1 MEIVIH
7 NLKQGLII
15 SIFVFA
21 IMMLTDYINVLT
33 MGRITHLI
41 KGSKLRQYIV
51 ASLLGTFPGCLGA
64 FMVVS
69 FYIRGAIS
77 LGALVG
83 CMIATTGDESFL
95 MLSLFPK
102 KAVFLHFILF
112 LIGVGSAFIMD
123 KLVKYFKLKE
133 PYKCEQELLH
143 KEDEEYTLDFKRILN
158 FFKKISFTRFLL
170 ISLLIFFLYVIFIPG
185 SELLDSGWERIT
197 FVSLLFLSLFIVVSA
212 QEHYLEKHI
221 WEHILK
227 THIRRVFLWS
237 FFAFLFVDIG
247 LKSFNIEKIIN
258 SKLIYVIFISSLVG
272 IIPESGPHLVFV
284 TMFYKGV
291 IPFSVLLVSS
301 LVQDGHALI
310 PLLSH
315 SVKISIWVKIF
326 NLIIGLIIG
335 YTLYCLKL

>member
-1 MEIVIH
+1 
-7 NLKQGLII
+7 
-15 SIFVFA
+15 
-21 IMMLTDYINVLT
+21 
-33 MGRITHLI
+33 
-41 KGSKLRQYIV
+41 
-51 ASLLGTFPGCLGA
+51 
-64 FMVVS
+64 
-69 FYIRGAIS
+69 
-77 LGALVG
+77 
-83 CMIATTGDESFL
+83 
-95 MLSLFPK
+95 
-102 KAVFLHFILF
+102 
-112 LIGVGSAFIMD
+112 
-123 KLVKYFKLKE
+123 
-133 PYKCEQELLH
+133 
-143 KEDEEYTLDFKRILN
+143 
-158 FFKKISFTRFLL
+158 
-170 ISLLIFFLYVIFIPG
+170 
-185 SELLDSGWERIT
+185 
-197 FVSLLFLSLFIVVSA
+197 LSLFIVVSA